1 MDDTEFASAK
11 RTDQDRVYDI
21 NRLIVSSF
29 VIDDLMN
36 KLDQIVFILDENR
49 QTVYANRSALAI
61 SGAYSQETV
70 LGKRPGEIF
79 GCRYSDCFNGCG
91 TSKFCRECGAVNA
104 ILKTQRQCADVL
116 DECVIST
123 KDGTTYE
130 LAVSTRPFSLGDC
143 SYTLFSISD
152 ISAKKRMAVLEKIFF
167 HDVINIAG
175 GIHSMLQL
183 VKDGEVADKHKVND
197 MLISSSEQLLNEI
210 NAHKMLR
217 AAECGDLI
225 VKSGKYDS
233 EYIVK
238 KSAALAEH
246 LKCAVGK
253 IVEVRSGNDNF
264 MVDTDETLLCRI
276 LLNMLTNAL
285 EASAVG
291 DVVTISVR
299 RDEDEAVF
307 DVQNLQIMPDNI
319 KRNIFVRSFT
329 TKKHGSGLGTH
340 SIKMLTEKYLKGK
353 VSFVSAQDT
362 GTVFTVRIP
371 ISR

>member
-1 MDDTEFASAK
+1 MDDTQFASAK
-11 RTDQDRVYDI
+11 RTDTAKVHEI
-21 NRLIVSSF
+21 NRLIVSSV

-49 QTVYANRSALAI
+49 QTVYANKSALAI
-61 SGAYSQETV
+61 CGAEEQEII

-104 ILKTQRQCADVL
+104 ILKTQRQCTDVL

-143 SYTLFSISD
+143 AYTLFSISD

-217 AAECGDLI
+217 AAECGDLT

-253 IVEVRSGNDNF
+253 VVEVMADNDDF
-264 MVDTDETLLCRI
+264 MVETDETLLCRI

-285 EASAVG
+285 EASSAGDRVSIAVRKEG
-291 DVVTISVR
+291 
-299 RDEDEAVF
+299 EEAVF
-307 DVQNLQIMPDNI
+307 DVHNAQFMPENI
-319 KRNIFVRSFT
+319 KRNVFVRSFT

-353 VSFVSAQDT
+353 VSFVSEPES

-371 ISR
+371 INK